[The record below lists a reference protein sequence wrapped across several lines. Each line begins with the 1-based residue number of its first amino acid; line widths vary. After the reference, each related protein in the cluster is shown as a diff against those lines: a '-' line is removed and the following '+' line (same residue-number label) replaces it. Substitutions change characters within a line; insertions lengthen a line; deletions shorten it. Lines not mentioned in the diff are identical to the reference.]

1 MDTAG
6 HINQQFADNQTDY
19 VVSTMLTYVLR
30 YNLGSMAFGS
40 LILAVVETLVWLLET
55 LNEQTQAKQDSNPL
69 VRVVMKC
76 CKCCMFC
83 FERCLK
89 FVSGYAYI
97 FVFMQNTGFCTAC
110 FRTWR
115 MMSSF
120 PLQLSINR
128 IVQRVLFAMQCACCP
143 RRAPRSPCCAC
154 GPPLLAV
161 RTGNMRQRLCM
172 RVAGP

>member
-1 MDTAG
+1 
-6 HINQQFADNQTDY
+6 
-19 VVSTMLTYVLR
+19 
-30 YNLGSMAFGS
+30 
-40 LILAVVETLVWLLET
+40 
-55 LNEQTQAKQDSNPL
+55 
-69 VRVVMKC
+69 
-76 CKCCMFC
+76 MFC

-154 GPPLLAV
+154 APPLLAV